1 MSLSAKRGIVVSVV
15 VVLLTVVG
23 VAVASRQFK
32 PVEQPVPTTLVE
44 RGDLEI
50 DVVTPGE
57 FRAPH
62 SALLTAPP
70 VNGSLEIVSMLSTGA
85 KVKKGDVLLQF
96 DPSEQEYNFEQN
108 ESQLRQAEHDIAKA
122 KADADVQAAQ
132 DQVALLKARFDVRR
146 AELDVQ
152 RNELVSEI
160 DARKNNLAL
169 EEAKRKLQQLE
180 QDVKSRVVSGEANI
194 KVLEEKRSAAKLAM
208 QVAQQSIDNMTLK
221 SPIDGIVS
229 VKDNRDATG
238 MGWVPP
244 GIVVPEYR
252 AGDLVS
258 PGRPLIEVLDT
269 SQMEVQAKISEN
281 DRANVNPNQP
291 VEIRVDAHPGP
302 VFPAKVRSIAGL
314 AARQWNNTSSQKFDA
329 TFQLDQSS
337 PELRPGI
344 SAWLMIHG
352 NRLKD
357 VLYLPRQCLF
367 EKDNKQIVYVRK
379 GSGFESQEVKVKYR
393 TESRIV
399 VDGISEGVEVALVNP
414 TLKDIA
420 ATGKAGASG
429 AMQ

>member
-1 MSLSAKRGIVVSVV
+1 MSIKAKRGIVVSVA
-15 VVLLTVVG
+15 VVLLATVG
-23 VAVASRQFK
+23 VALASRQFK
-32 PVEQPVPTTLVE
+32 AVEQPVPTARVE

-57 FRAPH
+57 FRAPR
-62 SALLTAPP
+62 SAVLTAPP

-85 KVKKGDVLLQF
+85 KVKKGEVLLQF

-108 ESQLRQAEHDIAKA
+108 ESQLHQAEQDIAKA
-122 KADADVQAAQ
+122 RADAAVQAAL
-132 DQVALLKARFDVRR
+132 DQTALLKARFDVRR

-180 QDVKSRVVSGEANI
+180 QDVKSRAVSGEANI
-194 KVLEEKRSAAKLAM
+194 KVLEEQRSAAKLAM

-221 SPIDGIVS
+221 APIDGIVS

-238 MGWVPP
+238 MGGFVPP

-252 AGDLVS
+252 AGDLVA

-281 DRANVNPNQP
+281 DRANVSPNQP

-314 AARQWNNTSSQKFDA
+314 AARQWNNTSTQKFDA
-329 TFQLDQSS
+329 SFQLDQSS

-352 NRLKD
+352 NRLRN

-367 EKDNKQIVYVRK
+367 EKDNKQIIYVKK

-399 VDGISEGVEVALVNP
+399 VDGIGEGIEVALVNP
-414 TLKDIA
+414 TVKDS
-420 ATGKAGASG
+420 TSSGKTSG
-429 AMQ
+429 AIR